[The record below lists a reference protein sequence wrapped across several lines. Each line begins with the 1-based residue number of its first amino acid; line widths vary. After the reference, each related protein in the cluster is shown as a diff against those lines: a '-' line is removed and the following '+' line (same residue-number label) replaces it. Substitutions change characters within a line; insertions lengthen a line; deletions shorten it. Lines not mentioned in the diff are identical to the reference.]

1 MAIVSSISETGS
13 TLPKTSSCTSI
24 LHPTVEIPRRHTSSR
39 SQQIESC
46 TTPWWLWWN
55 ILSLDAPTVAVVWS
69 FVFANASGVRLR
81 PADPIILALTV
92 WVIYISDRLLDGWVI
107 KNCSSLEERHLF
119 CARHRGALAWLVVL
133 AAATVLWMTAEYLL
147 PKEAGAG
154 MKLAA
159 IVGAYMASIHAGRAS
174 MARFVPKELTVGIL
188 FAAGITL
195 PVWSQT
201 LRLSRDMSVS
211 IVLFALLCF
220 LNCLAI
226 EYWEGRPLRHG
237 CGQMWHRSDARN
249 KSRIN
254 WIAGGLVT
262 AALAALLVRLSQGL
276 PGCELWAVSLAALL
290 TLILNRQTGRISVS
304 ALRVLADAALV
315 VAGLVALM
323 TQV

>member
-1 MAIVSSISETGS
+1 MAIVGSISEAGRS
-13 TLPKTSSCTSI
+13 LPRTNPCESV
-24 LHPTVEIPRRHTSSR
+24 LHPTVEIPRMHLPPR
-39 SQQIESC
+39 SEQIESC

-69 FVFANASGVRLR
+69 LVFANASSVRLR
-81 PADPIILALTV
+81 PADGIILALTV
-92 WVIYISDRLLDGWVI
+92 WVIYTSDRLLDGWAT
-107 KNCSSLEERHLF
+107 KNYVRLEERHFF
-119 CARHRGALAWLVVL
+119 CARHRGALAWLVAL

-154 MKLAA
+154 MKFAA
-159 IVGAYMASIHAGRAS
+159 IVGAYMASIHAGRGS
-174 MARFVPKELTVGIL
+174 MARFVPKEVTVGIL

-201 LRLSRDMSVS
+201 VRLSRDMSIS
-211 IVLFALLCF
+211 IVFFALLCF

-226 EYWEGRPLRHG
+226 ECWEGRPLRHG
-237 CGQMWHRSDARN
+237 WGQMWHPSAECN

-254 WIAGGLVT
+254 WIAGGLAS
-262 AALAALLVRLSQGL
+262 AALAVVLLRLSQGL
-276 PGCELWAVSLAALL
+276 PGSELWAVSLAALL
-290 TLILNRQTGRISVS
+290 TLVLNRQTDRISVP

-323 TQV
+323 TQI